1 MIGNDLF
8 FILADGHH
16 NSLGLVRSLGIAGYE
31 THVFIIE
38 GKDAIVKHSKY
49 CKNITFC
56 NNVYEALDIIIKKYS
71 TFKCNKFILTGND
84 KYVVAI
90 DDKYDELKEN
100 FYTYNCGEAGRL
112 RFLMS
117 KANQNEL
124 ARSAGLNVPEYAIV
138 NVRDNEIPNIP
149 FPVITK
155 AIDSLGNHWKDIVF
169 LCHNKDEL
177 TKAYKTIDC
186 DKIIV
191 QHYIEKENETGF
203 NGISINGGEFIYMP
217 LQITYRSVSETTF
230 GNIITLNPP
239 SDNILVNNIKDFIR
253 KTKYSGSF
261 SVDLLIGK
269 DSKIYFLEVN
279 MRNSGWSFPYT
290 CAGVNLPATWAKS
303 TLKQKLDLTDI
314 SIPKKPF
321 TAVDEYIELF
331 NKSKEGPVIFLKTL
345 YSIFSVDAKT
355 YWNLREQRPF
365 WHLVK
370 NILRAHTLK

>member
-1 MIGNDLF
+1 MF
-8 FILADGHH
+8 FVLADGHH
-16 NSLGLVRSLGIAGYE
+16 NSLGLVRSLGIAGY
-31 THVFIIE
+31 TPHVFIINGE
-38 GKDAIVKHSKY
+38 DAIVKYSKY
-49 CKNITFC
+49 SKNITFC
-56 NNVYEALDIIIKKYS
+56 DNAYEVLDIIINKYS
-71 TFKCNKFILTGND
+71 TLKCDKFILTGND

-90 DDKYDELKEN
+90 DDKYDELKEY
-100 FYTYNCGEAGRL
+100 FHTYNCGEAGRL
-112 RFLMS
+112 RFLMF

-138 NVRDNEIPNIP
+138 NVRDKEIPNIP

-155 AIDSLGNHWKDIVF
+155 ATDSVGNHWKDIVF
-169 LCHNKDEL
+169 LCHNEDEL
-177 TKAYKTIDC
+177 IEAYKKIDC

-191 QHYIEKENETGF
+191 QQYIEKVNETGF

-217 LQITYRSVSETTF
+217 LQITYKSVSETTF
-230 GNIITLNPP
+230 GNIILLNPP
-239 SDNILVNNIKDFIR
+239 SDNLLVNGIKDFIR

-290 CAGVNLPATWAKS
+290 CAGINLPAIWAKS
-303 TLKQKLDLTDI
+303 TLKQELDL
-314 SIPKKPF
+314 SGVRIPKTPF

-331 NKSKEGPVIFLKTL
+331 NKSKEGPIKFMKAFF
-345 YSIFSVDAKT
+345 SIFFVDAKT
-355 YWNLREQRPF
+355 YWSLKDQKPF

-370 NILRAHTLK
+370 KIFSTHIKK